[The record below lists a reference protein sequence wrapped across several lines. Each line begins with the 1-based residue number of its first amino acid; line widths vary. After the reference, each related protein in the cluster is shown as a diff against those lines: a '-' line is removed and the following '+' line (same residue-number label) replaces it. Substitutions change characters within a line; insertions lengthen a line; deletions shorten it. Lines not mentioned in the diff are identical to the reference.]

1 MSLAERTLV
10 FVGAACLIAG
20 ATAVAS
26 AQETGPKTLG
36 LVDAVTLTL
45 QRQPGIRLAEEQLRF
60 AEGSLEA
67 TLGAFDLQ
75 WGSVLSASRERSPF
89 LPAPTGPGSNDNR
102 VDRLDYGFQATK
114 LFRGGLLLTPSL
126 DLAKSNSNL
135 SLRPENR
142 ARVSFTLRQPLLRGK
157 GEEGVGAPSRA
168 ATIDRDA
175 AGLELRHAVSLSVVE
190 TVIAYWRHVGEL
202 RRLEIARDSEAR
214 FVDLQSSAE
223 KLLAAREIAA
233 VDIRQLSAVVAS
245 RRLSRIE
252 AEQSVYEARVR
263 LAVAAGLD
271 ASMIADFERPGDALP
286 SALPEGGWTPDLPAL
301 IDLALRQRS
310 DLQAARA
317 RQTSAGI
324 LLRASHNATR
334 PTLDVLVGTS
344 YQGATDRS
352 GLSGFLDPLANNVSG
367 PSASASLVFGW
378 PGANRTAL
386 GRMAETQAALRQSEI
401 LQADLERRIGAR
413 VALVMNNVSRSRERV
428 AAARE
433 ACNLYRE
440 TLAAERQRQQLGLSS
455 LLDVI
460 NTEDRLNDSLTEEVA
475 AEVDYAEAVATLR
488 FETGTLVRL
497 GASGHEVDFAL
508 LTTPPAADPP
518 GR

>member
-1 MSLAERTLV
+1 MSLAEKTLV

-20 ATAVAS
+20 METVAS
-26 AQETGPKTLG
+26 AQDKAPPALG
-36 LVDAVTLTL
+36 LVSAVRLTL
-45 QRQPGIRLAEEQLRF
+45 ERQPGILLAEEQLRF

-75 WGSVLSASRERSPF
+75 WSSVLSASRDRTPF
-89 LPAPTGPGSNDNR
+89 LPSLSGPGPTDTR
-102 VDRLDYGFQATK
+102 IDRLDYGFQATK

-126 DLAKSNSNL
+126 ELTKDKSNL
-135 SLRPENR
+135 APRAENR
-142 ARVSFTLRQPLLRGK
+142 ARVAFTLRQPLLRGK
-157 GEEGVGAPSRA
+157 GEEGVGAASRA
-168 ATIDRDA
+168 ATTDRDA
-175 AGLELRHAVSLSVVE
+175 SALELRHAVSSSVLE

-233 VDIRQLSAVVAS
+233 VDIKQLSAVVGS

-263 LAVAAGLD
+263 LAVASGVG
-271 ASMIADFERPGDALP
+271 ASAISDFERAADALP
-286 SALPEGGWTPDLPAL
+286 SPPPEGGWTPDLRAL
-301 IDLALRQRS
+301 IALATAERA

-317 RQTSAGI
+317 RQASAGI
-324 LLRASHNATR
+324 LLRASQNATR
-334 PTLDVLVGTS
+334 KTLDVVVGTS
-344 YQGATDRS
+344 YQGATERS
-352 GLSGFLDPLANNVSG
+352 GLSGFFDPLANNVSG

-401 LQADLERRIGAR
+401 LQADLERLIGAR
-413 VALVMNNVSRSRERV
+413 VALVTSNLSKSRDRV

-433 ACNLYRE
+433 ACDLYRE

-460 NTEDRLNDSLTEEVA
+460 NTEDRLNDSLTEQVA
-475 AEVDYAEAVATLR
+475 AEIDYAEAVATLR
-488 FETGTLVRL
+488 FETGTLIRQ
-497 GASGHEVDFAL
+497 GASGHEIDFVL
-508 LTTPPAADPP
+508 LTTPPVITAS